1 MTWAEFRIRSYAYQ
15 RMQKTEWFKIR
26 ELAWAST
33 IGPHLDPKKLP
44 KSKEAFIP
52 LDLKGKE
59 ELNDKRKEAFIK
71 ARLKYEQQ
79 IKSKLDG

>member
-15 RMQKTEWFKIR
+15 RMQKTEMYKLR

-44 KSKEAFIP
+44 KSKEAFMP
-52 LDLKGKE
+52 L
-59 ELNDKRKEAFIK
+59 ELEKKRKRDKEIADRFIEA
-71 ARLKYEQQ
+71 RQKYEQLKDK
-79 IKSKLDG
+79 KSNG